1 MRRFLPIALC
11 AVFATL
17 VVVPR
22 SFAQQDQTESKRKL
36 VSRAEPSY
44 PSLAR
49 SMRISGSVRIE
60 AVVAPNGTVKSTS
73 VIGGHPVLAQSA
85 MDAVRKCKWEPNSHE
100 TKEIVIL
107 NFRPD

>member
-1 MRRFLPIALC
+1 MRRLFPIAL
-11 AVFATL
+11 FAL
-17 VVVPR
+17 LANIAVPR
-22 SFAQQDQTESKRKL
+22 ALAQQDHPENMRKL
-36 VSRAEPSY
+36 VSRPEPAY

-49 SMRISGSVRIE
+49 RMGISGTVRIE
-60 AVVAPNGTVKSTS
+60 AVVAPNGTVKSTA

-85 MDAVRKCKWEPNSHE
+85 LDAVRKCKWEPSSHE

>member
-1 MRRFLPIALC
+1 MRRLFPIAL
-11 AVFATL
+11 FAL
-17 VVVPR
+17 LAGLAVPR
-22 SFAQQDQTESKRKL
+22 ALAQQDHPEATRKL
-36 VSRAEPSY
+36 VSRPEPAY

-49 SMRISGSVRIE
+49 RMGISGAVRIE
-60 AVVAPNGTVKSTS
+60 AVVAPNGSVKSTS

-85 MDAVRKCKWEPNSHE
+85 VDAVRKCKWEAASHE

>member
-1 MRRFLPIALC
+1 MRRLFPIALF
-11 AVFATL
+11 AVLAI
-17 VVVPR
+17 VAVPR
-22 SFAQQDQTESKRKL
+22 ALAQQDHSEGTRKL

-49 SMRISGSVRIE
+49 RMGISGTVRIE
-60 AVVAPNGTVKSTS
+60 AVVAPNGSVKSTS

-85 MDAVRKCKWEPNSHE
+85 QDAVRKCKWEPASHE
-100 TKEIVIL
+100 SKEIVIL